1 MVKISTMGLAAL
13 GVSIAV
19 MTAPAALADP
29 ADTAAPTDPGT
40 PVATATPV
48 VASTPTVAA
57 SPSPAA
63 SSTPAATGGD
73 VVAAPPSGVP
83 HLTSPQNLPPGTTD
97 TPDQQSRGLGYLRDL
112 LHAIRTQDVKP
123 SDALLLLAQRPMSS
137 STTPPGMSPAPT
149 GPVGSSAAEAAPAPA
164 IEPASATP

>member
-13 GVSIAV
+13 GVSVAV

-29 ADTAAPTDPGT
+29 ADTAAPADPGSSV
-40 PVATATPV
+40 PVAP
-48 VASTPTVAA
+48 VASV
-57 SPSPAA
+57 SPVA
-63 SSTPAATGGD
+63 SSTPAAAGGD

-97 TPDQQSRGLGYLRDL
+97 TPEQQSRGLGYLRDL

-137 STTPPGMSPAPT
+137 TSTPPGMSPAPT
-149 GPVGSSAAEAAPAPA
+149 GPVGSSVAEPAPAPVA
-164 IEPASATP
+164 EPAPATP

>member
-29 ADTAAPTDPGT
+29 ADTAAPADPGT

-63 SSTPAATGGD
+63 NPAATGGD
-73 VVAAPPSGVP
+73 VAAAPASGVP

-97 TPDQQSRGLGYLRDL
+97 TRTSRAAASVTCATCCMRSAPRTSNRATHCCCLR
-112 LHAIRTQDVKP
+112 
-123 SDALLLLAQRPMSS
+123 
-137 STTPPGMSPAPT
+137 
-149 GPVGSSAAEAAPAPA
+149 SAR
-164 IEPASATP
+164 